1 MKKHKKAR
9 MLTMDDLPSRPCT
22 VDDRPALLHRWM
34 EEDRALLQ
42 IEYHV
47 PADVREAISRRFRSD
62 GIVPPGCSV
71 KVIRNTLALV
81 EYRDGTIDKVDPER
95 IRFTREEGQTE

>member
-9 MLTMDDLPSRPCT
+9 LLPMDDLHARPCK
-22 VDDRPALLHRWM
+22 VDLRPALFLRWI
-34 EEDRALLQ
+34 EEDRAFLQ
-42 IEYHV
+42 IECHA
-47 PADVREAISRRFRSD
+47 PADVVEAISRRFRSE
-62 GIVPPGCSV
+62 GLVPPGCLV